1 MPSESRVM
9 DPSKLPRTVSH
20 SLCIQRGET
29 CLTATLIMAF
39 DDGAGSS
46 NELAAEFLWA
56 NETASFSTPHAERP
70 RKSYL
75 LGRYAAKRALS
86 EPLSEPDLKCIEIV
100 KGVFEQPIV
109 HSGGKGGWGVS
120 ISHT

>member
-46 NELAAEFLWA
+46 NELAAEFLGPI
-56 NETASFSTPHAERP
+56 ETAYFSTLRAERR
-70 RKSYL
+70 RKRYL

-86 EPLSEPDLKCIEIV
+86 EPLSETDLKCIEILT
-100 KGVFEQPIV
+100 GVLQQPIAPPR
-109 HSGGKGGWGVS
+109 
-120 ISHT
+120 